1 VKRVLSVALLIT
13 LAAACKKTQPPAPA
27 TTAAPGAPTSAAAAA
42 PAAVKPLPAQLPDV
56 IAKVNGEKVERWEL
70 ETAIKGVE
78 GRAGSPIPPD
88 RHDEIVRGLIDQL
101 VAFHVLSQEAHARKL
116 DATDTD
122 VQARMGQFKGSFPD
136 EKAFQQALSAQGMT
150 LDQLQKQTR
159 MGLEVTK
166 VLDAEVTSK
175 IAVPETE
182 VDAFYKENTERFKQG
197 ETVHASHILIGVP
210 QGADAATKQAAR
222 AKAQQVL
229 KQVKAGGD
237 FAALAKANSQ
247 DGSAQNG
254 GDLGFFPKGQMEPTF
269 EKVAFSLK
277 PGTTSGLVETP
288 FGFHIIKVLE
298 RRAPRTA
305 SLEEAAPQIKEFLTS
320 QQRQS
325 KITAFVDQAK
335 AKSRIEILV

>member
-1 VKRVLSVALLIT
+1 
-13 LAAACKKTQPPAPA
+13 
-27 TTAAPGAPTSAAAAA
+27 
-42 PAAVKPLPAQLPDV
+42 
-56 IAKVNGEKVERWEL
+56 
-70 ETAIKGVE
+70 
-78 GRAGSPIPPD
+78 
-88 RHDEIVRGLIDQL
+88 
-101 VAFHVLSQEAHARKL
+101 
-116 DATDTD
+116 
-122 VQARMGQFKGSFPD
+122 
-136 EKAFQQALSAQGMT
+136 
-150 LDQLQKQTR
+150 
-159 MGLEVTK
+159 VTK

-175 IAVPETE
+175 IDVPEAE
-182 VDAFYKENTERFKQG
+182 VNAFYKENTERFKQG

-269 EKVAFSLK
+269 EKTAFSLK
-277 PGTTSGLVETP
+277 PGTTSGIVETP

-298 RRAPRTA
+298 RRPPRTA
-305 SLEEAAPQIKEFLTS
+305 SIEEVAPQIKEFLTS